1 MVLHLQLSKQPVA
14 REIKLENQFKNNTL
28 GENHTK
34 KHYTTQCHRTKLQTY
49 STHHTITNEQTIKID
64 NKKEGSST
72 VRLKL
77 ETNLRTSA

>member
-1 MVLHLQLSKQPVA
+1 MVLHLQLNKQPVV

-28 GENHTK
+28 GKNHTK
-34 KHYTTQCHRTKLQTY
+34 KHHHTVPSYKLQTY